1 MIMKNVSITLLVVL
15 TIGLMIPNAFAENVP
30 TWIKNTA
37 GWWATD
43 QISDLA
49 FLQGIQY
56 LINEEIIIIS
66 QTETNQSSQSQD
78 VPTWIKNTAGWWA
91 TDQISEVEFVNALEY
106 LVTNK
111 IIIVDN
117 TQSCVNELSEIFGDS
132 IAMVQTVCD
141 SHESKKYLELVPFVG
156 ELNFNS
162 LGFRGDEFSQTKPLN
177 TYRIFMVG
185 GSTTLGISGE
195 SSVDTTIPGILK
207 KIFDSYDSGQKI
219 EVINAGFSGGN
230 SSTELNLIKQK
241 LMMLS
246 PDLIIIYDG
255 WNDLRASNTPAELKE
270 NWELMCELGK
280 ENNFDVIITLQ
291 PMAGFGNKNLTKQE
305 LKYVEDGLDYNKNPL
320 IESFSTYQD
329 YANYLQEVK
338 MCTKV
343 IDLRGIFDAEVGPI
357 YWDEAHVSDKGNS
370 IVAKSLVNTIF
381 PIISKNHEL
390 NTFEYKK
397 DVEETSSLS
406 YDGREITVSVELL
419 TTDEVVNK
427 ELRIITHDNTNN
439 EIVQNVTYFI
449 SISKDN
455 DNLLRQY
462 FFAEDSILS
471 IDIQPNNDP
480 QISVIGEKQYAND
493 AYVMLGSKYN
503 PEMSEANLTSTT
515 PLQITGPIF
524 DAEGIYILDI
534 ELRTIDSRDNWT
546 FDLSGFNS
554 KITVGKSM
562 DLEYPVEKNKPVSQ
576 TEDLLRKIF
585 SSYKTPI
592 LLNEI
597 FKW

>member
-1 MIMKNVSITLLVVL
+1 MLGIIGIVILLLVIEIIANVWWVTQTHCEFEQNEIFQNLNEAEKRQLCLDFYNLKTSGDELIPDQSMDSIT
-15 TIGLMIPNAFAENVP
+15 
-30 TWIKNTA
+30 
-37 GWWATD
+37 
-43 QISDLA
+43 
-49 FLQGIQY
+49 
-56 LINEEIIIIS
+56 IN
-66 QTETNQSSQSQD
+66 D
-78 VPTWIKNTAGWWA
+78 
-91 TDQISEVEFVNALEY
+91 
-106 LVTNK
+106 
-111 IIIVDN
+111 
-117 TQSCVNELSEIFGDS
+117 
-132 IAMVQTVCD
+132 
-141 SHESKKYLELVPFVG
+141 
-156 ELNFNS
+156 
-162 LGFRGDEFSQTKPLN
+162 LGFRGAEFSEIKPPN
-177 TYRIFMVG
+177 THRTFMIG
-185 GSTTLGISGE
+185 GSTMFGAGATS
-195 SSVDTTIPGILK
+195 DNTTIPGYVQQFLDENNAE
-207 KIFDSYDSGQKI
+207 FNL
-219 EVINAGFSGGN
+219 EVINAGIQGADSN
-230 SSTELNLIKQK
+230 TELKLTEQK
-241 LMMLS
+241 LIRFS

-305 LKYVEDGLDYNKNPL
+305 LKHVEDGLDYNKNPL

-329 YANYLQEVK
+329 YANYLQKVK

-343 IDLRGIFDAEVGPI
+343 IDLRGVFDAEVGPI

-370 IVAKSLVNTIF
+370 IVAKSLTNTIF
-381 PIISKNHEL
+381 PIISKNHEF

-397 DVEETSSLS
+397 DVEETSSLI

-419 TTDEVVNK
+419 PTDEVVNK
-427 ELRIITHDNTNN
+427 ELRIITHDNTDN

-462 FFAEDSILS
+462 FFAEDGVLS
-471 IDIQPNNDP
+471 IDIQPNDDP
-480 QISVIGEKQYAND
+480 QINVIGEKQYDND
-493 AYVMLGSKYN
+493 AYVTLGSKYS
-503 PEMSEANLTSTT
+503 PETSGANLTSIT

-546 FDLSGFNS
+546 FSLSGFNS

-562 DLEYPVEKNKPVSQ
+562 DLEYSVEKNKPILQ

-585 SSYKTPI
+585 SYYKTPI
-592 LLNEI
+592 MLNEI
-597 FKW
+597 FK

>member
-1 MIMKNVSITLLVVL
+1 MHLPTVFFSGIFCVANVWWITQISCEFEQNEIFQNFGEVEKRQLCLDFYNLKTTGDEIIPNQSTDSIT
-15 TIGLMIPNAFAENVP
+15 
-30 TWIKNTA
+30 
-37 GWWATD
+37 
-43 QISDLA
+43 
-49 FLQGIQY
+49 
-56 LINEEIIIIS
+56 INS
-66 QTETNQSSQSQD
+66 
-78 VPTWIKNTAGWWA
+78 
-91 TDQISEVEFVNALEY
+91 
-106 LVTNK
+106 
-111 IIIVDN
+111 
-117 TQSCVNELSEIFGDS
+117 
-132 IAMVQTVCD
+132 M
-141 SHESKKYLELVPFVG
+141 
-156 ELNFNS
+156 
-162 LGFRGDEFSQTKPLN
+162 GFRGTEFSEVKPPSE
-177 TYRIFMVG
+177 YRIFMVG
-185 GSTTLGISGE
+185 GSTMFGAGATSDE
-195 SSVDTTIPGILK
+195 TTIPGYVQQFLNENNPK
-207 KIFDSYDSGQKI
+207 FDVD
-219 EVINAGFSGGN
+219 VINAGIQGADSN
-230 SSTELNLIKQK
+230 TELKLIEQKLIKF
-241 LMMLS
+241 S
-246 PDLIIIYDG
+246 PDLTIIYDG
-255 WNDLRASNTPAELKE
+255 WNDLRASNTPIKLKE

-280 ENNFDVIITLQ
+280 ENNFDIIIALQ

-562 DLEYPVEKNKPVSQ
+562 DLEYPVEKNKPISQ

>member
-1 MIMKNVSITLLVVL
+1 MIKLSVQVSYKKQATLGIIGIVILLLAIEAIANVWWVTQIHCEFEQNEIFQNFDEVEKRQLCLDFYNLKTSGDEIIPNQSTNSIT
-15 TIGLMIPNAFAENVP
+15 I
-30 TWIKNTA
+30 
-37 GWWATD
+37 
-43 QISDLA
+43 
-49 FLQGIQY
+49 
-56 LINEEIIIIS
+56 
-66 QTETNQSSQSQD
+66 
-78 VPTWIKNTAGWWA
+78 
-91 TDQISEVEFVNALEY
+91 
-106 LVTNK
+106 
-111 IIIVDN
+111 
-117 TQSCVNELSEIFGDS
+117 
-132 IAMVQTVCD
+132 
-141 SHESKKYLELVPFVG
+141 
-156 ELNFNS
+156 NS
-162 LGFRGDEFSQTKPLN
+162 LGFRGTEFSVIKPSDM
-177 TYRIFMVG
+177 YRIFMVG
-185 GSTTLGISGE
+185 GSTMFGAGATSDE
-195 SSVDTTIPGILK
+195 TTIPGYVQQFLNENNPK
-207 KIFDSYDSGQKI
+207 FDVD
-219 EVINAGFSGGN
+219 VINAGIQGADSN
-230 SSTELNLIKQK
+230 TELKLIEQKLIKF
-241 LMMLS
+241 S
-246 PDLIIIYDG
+246 PDLTIIYDG
-255 WNDLRASNTPAELKE
+255 WNDLRASNTPIKLKE

-280 ENNFDVIITLQ
+280 ENNFDIIIALQ

-329 YANYLQEVK
+329 YANYLQKVK

-343 IDLRGIFDAEVGPI
+343 IDLRGVFDAEVGPI

-562 DLEYPVEKNKPVSQ
+562 DLEYPVEKNKPISQ

>member
-1 MIMKNVSITLLVVL
+1 MIKLSVQVSYKKQVTLGIIGVTILLLAIEIIANV
-15 TIGLMIPNAFAENVP
+15 
-30 TWIKNTA
+30 
-37 GWWATD
+37 WWAT
-43 QISDLA
+43 QIHCE
-49 FLQGIQY
+49 FEQ
-56 LINEEIIIIS
+56 NEIFQNFDEVEKRQLCLDFYNLKISGDEIIP
-66 QTETNQSSQSQD
+66 NQS
-78 VPTWIKNTAGWWA
+78 
-91 TDQISEVEFVNALEY
+91 
-106 LVTNK
+106 TN
-111 IIIVDN
+111 
-117 TQSCVNELSEIFGDS
+117 S
-132 IAMVQTVCD
+132 ITI
-141 SHESKKYLELVPFVG
+141 
-156 ELNFNS
+156 NS
-162 LGFRGDEFSQTKPLN
+162 LGFRGTEFSVIKPSDM
-177 TYRIFMVG
+177 YRIFMVG
-185 GSTTLGISGE
+185 GSTMFGAGATSDE
-195 SSVDTTIPGILK
+195 TTIPGYVQQFLNENNPK
-207 KIFDSYDSGQKI
+207 FDVD
-219 EVINAGFSGGN
+219 VINAGIQGADSN
-230 SSTELNLIKQK
+230 TELKLIEQKLIKF
-241 LMMLS
+241 S
-246 PDLIIIYDG
+246 PDLTIIYDG
-255 WNDLRASNTPAELKE
+255 WNDLRASNTPIKLKE

-280 ENNFDVIITLQ
+280 ENNFDIIIALQ

-562 DLEYPVEKNKPVSQ
+562 DLEYPVEKNKPISQ